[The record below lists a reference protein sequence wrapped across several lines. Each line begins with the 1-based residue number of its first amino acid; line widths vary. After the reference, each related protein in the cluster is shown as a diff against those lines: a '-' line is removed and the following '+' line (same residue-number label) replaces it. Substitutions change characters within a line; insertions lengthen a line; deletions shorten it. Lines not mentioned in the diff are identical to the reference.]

1 MITHW
6 DIFCFYIYESTALPL
21 YPNNYYKKTL
31 SEITNKPCS
40 KAIEISFS
48 RARESLYYSKKC
60 KISKTPLEHS

>member
-6 DIFCFYIYESTALPL
+6 DFFVFIYENTALPL
-21 YPNNYYKKTL
+21 YPNNCYKKTP

-48 RARESLYYSKKC
+48 RARESLYYSKK
-60 KISKTPLEHS
+60 